1 MRPYN
6 FIISGG
12 GTGGHIYPAVA
23 IANEL
28 KLRYPDAKFLFVG
41 ANDRMEMEKI
51 PQSGYQIKGLWISGL
66 QRSFSLDNL
75 LFPFKLISSLWE
87 SKKIVKS
94 FKPDLAIG
102 TGGYASAPLLK
113 IASSKG
119 IPCVIQEQN
128 SYAGLTN
135 KWLSKNVKKIC
146 VAYEQMER
154 YFPADKLCFTGNPVR
169 QDLIDISDKKEQA
182 ISHFNL
188 DNTKKTVLIL
198 GGSLGAQ
205 RINRLISNHL
215 NYFLKLDVQILWQCG
230 SYYYEIYRG
239 IKNDFVQVHSF
250 LNRMDLAY
258 AASDYIISRAGAL
271 SVSEL
276 CLVGKPVI
284 FIPSPNVSEDHQT
297 KNATSISAKNAAILI
312 KEEDLEKQFKKQF
325 NQLINSENLQS
336 ELSKNIKSLAKPNA
350 TKDIVEEIE
359 KLLKKTGSFESNLW
373 YP

>member
-66 QRSFSLDNL
+66 QRSFSLNNL

-359 KLLKKTGSFESNLW
+359 KLLKKTVF
-373 YP
+373 

>member
-188 DNTKKTVLIL
+188 DNTKKTVLIS

-297 KNATSISAKNAAILI
+297 KNAISISAKNAAILI

-359 KLLKKTGSFESNLW
+359 KLLKKTVF
-373 YP
+373 

>member
-28 KLRYPDAKFLFVG
+28 KLRYPDANFLFVG

-325 NQLINSENLQS
+325 NQLVNSENLQS

-359 KLLKKTGSFESNLW
+359 KLLKKTVF
-373 YP
+373 

>member
-66 QRSFSLDNL
+66 QRSFSLNNL

-188 DNTKKTVLIL
+188 DSTKKTVLIL

-205 RINRLISNHL
+205 RINSLISNHL
-215 NYFLKLDVQILWQCG
+215 NYFSKLDVQILWQCG

-258 AASDYIISRAGAL
+258 AASDFIISRAGAL

-325 NQLINSENLQS
+325 NQLVNSENLQS

-359 KLLKKTGSFESNLW
+359 KLLKKTVF
-373 YP
+373 

>member
-66 QRSFSLDNL
+66 QRSFSLNNL

-215 NYFLKLDVQILWQCG
+215 NYFSKLDVQILWQCG

-258 AASDYIISRAGAL
+258 AASDFIISRAGAL

-297 KNATSISAKNAAILI
+297 KNATSVSAKNAAILI

-325 NQLINSENLQS
+325 NQLVNSENLQS

-359 KLLKKTGSFESNLW
+359 KLLKKTVF
-373 YP
+373 

>member
-297 KNATSISAKNAAILI
+297 KNATSVSAKNAAILI

-325 NQLINSENLQS
+325 NQLVNSENLQS

-359 KLLKKTGSFESNLW
+359 KLLKKTVF
-373 YP
+373 

>member
-1 MRPYN
+1 
-6 FIISGG
+6 
-12 GTGGHIYPAVA
+12 
-23 IANEL
+23 
-28 KLRYPDAKFLFVG
+28 
-41 ANDRMEMEKI
+41 
-51 PQSGYQIKGLWISGL
+51 
-66 QRSFSLDNL
+66 
-75 LFPFKLISSLWE
+75 
-87 SKKIVKS
+87 
-94 FKPDLAIG
+94 
-102 TGGYASAPLLK
+102 
-113 IASSKG
+113 
-119 IPCVIQEQN
+119 
-128 SYAGLTN
+128 
-135 KWLSKNVKKIC
+135 
-146 VAYEQMER
+146 MER

-359 KLLKKTGSFESNLW
+359 KLLKKTVF
-373 YP
+373 

>member
-205 RINRLISNHL
+205 RINHLISNHL

-359 KLLKKTGSFESNLW
+359 KLLKKTVF
-373 YP
+373 

>member
-66 QRSFSLDNL
+66 QRSFSPDNL

-250 LNRMDLAY
+250 LNRIDLAY

-336 ELSKNIKSLAKPNA
+336 ELSKNIK
-350 TKDIVEEIE
+350 
-359 KLLKKTGSFESNLW
+359 
-373 YP
+373 

>member
-146 VAYEQMER
+146 VAYERMER

-188 DNTKKTVLIL
+188 DSTKKTLLIL

-215 NYFLKLDVQILWQCG
+215 NYFLNLDVQILWQCG

-239 IKNDFVQVHSF
+239 IKDDFVQVHSF

-336 ELSKNIKSLAKPNA
+336 DLSKNIKSLAKPNA

-359 KLLKKTGSFESNLW
+359 KLLKKTVF
-373 YP
+373 